1 MWEEL
6 ANLSQCLVT
15 TVNVW
20 LAVGVHVGTGCLFNS
35 NQIEYNINTAKSACP
50 LCD

>member
-20 LAVGVHVGTGCLFNS
+20 PAVGVHVGTGCLLIPNR
-35 NQIEYNINTAKSACP
+35 
-50 LCD
+50 

>member
-1 MWEEL
+1 MGRM

-20 LAVGVHVGTGCLFNS
+20 PAVGVHVGAGCLFPNRV
-35 NQIEYNINTAKSACP
+35 
-50 LCD
+50 

>member
-1 MWEEL
+1 MGRM

-20 LAVGVHVGTGCLFNS
+20 PAVSVLVGTGCLFPNRV
-35 NQIEYNINTAKSACP
+35 
-50 LCD
+50 